1 MSKPATASRWDGARR
16 VQRHEQGTRMS
27 EIAGNIRRVRE
38 QIAVAAGRAGRRPEE
53 ITLVAVTKKKP
64 AGAVLEA
71 LAAGVFD
78 LGENYVQEAAE
89 KREQVA
95 GGHWHL
101 LGHLQSNKAKLALSL
116 FDLIES
122 VDSVKLARTLS
133 RQAAEKH
140 QEVLVQVHLGDE
152 ETKSG
157 FAPEQVLD
165 AAAEIAAL
173 PGVGLRGLMAIAP
186 GGTDPRPF
194 FQQMKR
200 LFDQLPAEYRQV
212 LSMGM
217 SGDFEAAIEEG
228 ATSVRVGTAIFGA
241 RELS

>member
-1 MSKPATASRWDGARR
+1 
-16 VQRHEQGTRMS
+16 MS
-27 EIAGNIRRVRE
+27 EIEANIRRVRE
-38 QIAVAAGRAGRRPEE
+38 KIAEAAGRAGRLPEE

-64 AGAVLEA
+64 ASAVQEA

-78 LGENYVQEAAE
+78 VGENYVQEAAE
-89 KREQVA
+89 KRDEVTA
-95 GGHWHL
+95 GRWHL
-101 LGHLQSNKAKLALSL
+101 LGHLQSNKAKLAVSL

-122 VDSVKLARTLS
+122 VDSVKLAQALG
-133 RQAAEKH
+133 RQAGGKH
-140 QEVLVQVHLGDE
+140 QEILVQVHLGDE
-152 ETKSG
+152 ETKTG
-157 FAPEQVLD
+157 FAPDQALE

-173 PGVGLRGLMAIAP
+173 PNIRLLGLMGIAP
-186 GGTDPRPF
+186 NDMDPRPY

-200 LFDQLPAEYRQV
+200 LFDRLPAENRQI

-241 RELS
+241 R